1 MNDTKEFF
9 FDELGADTAVID
21 IEAWDYDRYYV
32 STSPEDGFASDD
44 VEDGAEGYDFYYW
57 LIGKD
62 ELLSEGK
69 PSGKSGSIGMTYS
82 MSISFLTLI
91 VVAVVAVTECAW
103 YDI

>member
-32 STSPEDGFASDD
+32 STSSEDEVASND

-69 PSGKSGSIGMTYS
+69 PSGKSGSIGTASLTYTS
-82 MSISFLTLI
+82 YLTLI
-91 VVAVVAVTECAW
+91 AAAIVAVTECAW
-103 YDI
+103 YDM